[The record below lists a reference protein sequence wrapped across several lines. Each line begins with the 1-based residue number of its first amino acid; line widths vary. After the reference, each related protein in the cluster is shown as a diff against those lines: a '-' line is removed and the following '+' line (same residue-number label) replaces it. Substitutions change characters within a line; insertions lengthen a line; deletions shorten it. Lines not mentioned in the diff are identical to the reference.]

1 MSHIFEYCLLQTAT
15 GGTERMTTTMTT
27 RTASRAAS
35 AAALALS
42 AMFALSA
49 CGGGDNASGDGSQAE
64 GVGDNAEAQGVYI
77 SHSENSEEILAIHGK
92 DIAIMGY
99 GGDTCDDFKAF
110 FDKAEAG
117 DFSGVNEDSV
127 GTLNDS
133 QSQMMFGSDTGYD
146 PKPVSVNS
154 PDTGYITVGNDGDYF
169 VPKDSDEGKQ
179 AFDVWKNA
187 QCG

>member
-1 MSHIFEYCLLQTAT
+1 MPVLTALLACPAVAKLSCSCPVV
-15 GGTERMTTTMTT
+15 R
-27 RTASRAAS
+27 SSPAARS
-35 AAALALS
+35 AARP
-42 AMFALSA
+42 
-49 CGGGDNASGDGSQAE
+49 D
-64 GVGDNAEAQGVYI
+64 
-77 SHSENSEEILAIHGK
+77 
-92 DIAIMGY
+92 
-99 GGDTCDDFKAF
+99 
-110 FDKAEAG
+110 
-117 DFSGVNEDSV
+117 EDSV